1 MRVGRMSVGGRS
13 TARALVWAAFLAQ
26 ALFFASWIVAGA
38 LEPHY
43 SHVNSYISELAA
55 RDAAHPWIE
64 TTGIALLGVSLLCL
78 AAALPAALPRRRGL
92 AAASFAL
99 AGVAVIF
106 AAVFPL
112 DCATTVSHQC
122 QALQDAGELSWQHYA
137 HLWLGLAN
145 TVFLVLTPFALARAL
160 WPGTT
165 AAVLLASGTVGLGIG
180 VASTFGHDASGAA
193 DGLIQRAGLAVVLV
207 WVLLVGAWVLWATRG
222 APRTSALIPM
232 RPREFLARSWSGS
245 GELVLRP
252 FFLGRFFA
260 QRVEARR
267 ESVWISESVW
277 RIDDEAYFGD
287 GRFER
292 RHMFCEFVSD
302 SHVRLTG
309 NDLLDGADV
318 WLEPEGFRL
327 SEWRMA
333 WPIGPI
339 PLIVRCAD
347 RSYFEPD
354 GTFVNVID
362 IYSLVLRMPVA
373 RITFRMRSSGTEPA
387 AEATRWELDTA

>member
-1 MRVGRMSVGGRS
+1 VGGRS
-13 TARALVWAAFLAQ
+13 TARALVWAAFAGQ
-26 ALFFASWIVAGA
+26 VLFFASWIVAGA

-43 SHVNSYISELAA
+43 SHVDSYVSELAA

-64 TTGIALLGVSLLCL
+64 TVGLAALGLSLLALGVAL
-78 AAALPAALPRRRGL
+78 ATALPRRRAL
-92 AAASFAL
+92 PAAAFAL
-99 AGVAVIF
+99 AG
-106 AAVFPL
+106 AAVVLAAIFPL
-112 DCATTVSHQC
+112 DCATTISHQC
-122 QALQDAGELSWQHYA
+122 KALQDASELSWQHYA
-137 HLWLGLAN
+137 HLWLGLAE
-145 TVFLVLTPFALARAL
+145 TVFLVLTPFALAHAL
-160 WPGTT
+160 WPSTT
-165 AAVLLASGTVGLGIG
+165 AAVLLASGTIGIAVGVL
-180 VASTFGHDASGAA
+180 STFGHDASGAA
-193 DGLIQRAGLAVVLV
+193 DGLIQRLGFVVVLI
-207 WVLLVGAWVLWATRG
+207 WVALVGAWLLWATRG

-232 RPREFLARSWSGS
+232 RPREFLARSWSGE

-252 FFLGRFFA
+252 FFLGRLFA

-277 RIDDEAYFGD
+277 RIDDEAYFGA

-309 NDLLDGADV
+309 NDLVDGADV

-333 WPIGPI
+333 WPIGPF

-362 IYSLVLRMPVA
+362 IYSLGLRVPVA
-373 RITFRMRSSGTEPA
+373 RVTFRMRSSGIAPA
-387 AEATRWELDTA
+387 REDASWEVDRA

>member
-1 MRVGRMSVGGRS
+1 
-13 TARALVWAAFLAQ
+13 VWAAFAGQ

-38 LEPHY
+38 LQPHY
-43 SHVNSYISELAA
+43 SHIQSYVSELAA
-55 RDAAHPWIE
+55 RDAAHPWID
-64 TTGIALLGVSLLCL
+64 TVGIAAFGVSFLCL
-78 AAALPAALPRRRGL
+78 GAALFAALPRRRTL
-92 AAASFAL
+92 AATAFAL
-99 AGVAVIF
+99 AGVAAIF
-106 AAVFPL
+106 AASFPL
-112 DCATTVSHQC
+112 DCAPTISHQC
-122 QALQDAGELSWQHYA
+122 RALQDAGDLSWQHYG
-137 HLWLGLAN
+137 HLWASFAN
-145 TVFLVLTPFALARAL
+145 VVFLVLTPFALARAL

-165 AAVLLASGTVGLGIG
+165 AAVLLACGATG
-180 VASTFGHDASGAA
+180 VAIGAA
-193 DGLIQRAGLAVVLV
+193 TQLGGEQRGAEGLSQRAGLTVVLI
-207 WVLLVGAWVLWATRG
+207 WVLLVGSWILWATRG

-252 FFLGRFFA
+252 FILGRLFA

-267 ESVWISESVW
+267 ESVWISDSVW

-309 NDLLDGADV
+309 NDLIDGADV

-362 IYSLVLRMPVA
+362 IHSLVVRVPIA
-373 RITFRMRSSGTEPA
+373 RITFRMRSSGTEA
-387 AEATRWELDTA
+387 AGEHLRWELDTA

>member
-1 MRVGRMSVGGRS
+1 VGGRS
-13 TARALVWAAFLAQ
+13 TTRALVWLAFAVQ
-26 ALFFASWIVAGA
+26 AVFFASWIVAGA

-43 SHVNSYISELAA
+43 SHVESYVSELAA

-64 TTGIALLGVSLLCL
+64 TVGIVALGLSLVALG
-78 AAALPAALPRRRGL
+78 AALPAALGRRRGL
-92 AAASFAL
+92 AAASFGA
-99 AGVAVIF
+99 AGVAGIL

-112 DCATTVSHQC
+112 DCATTVSHHC
-122 QALQDAGELSWQHYA
+122 QALQDAGDLSWQHYA
-137 HLWLGLAN
+137 HLWLGLAE
-145 TVFLVLTPFALARAL
+145 TVFLALTPFALSRAL

-165 AAVLLASGTVGLGIG
+165 AAVLLGCGAFGLGIA
-180 VASTFGHDASGAA
+180 VLSTFGHDVSGAA
-193 DGLIQRAGLAVVLV
+193 DGLIQRFGFTVVLI

-232 RPREFLARSWSGS
+232 RPREFLSRSWSGE

-252 FFLGRFFA
+252 FLVGRLFA

-292 RHMFCEFVSD
+292 RHMFCEFTSD
-302 SHVRLTG
+302 DHVRLTG
-309 NDLLDGADV
+309 NDLIDGCDV

-333 WPIGPI
+333 WPVGPI

-354 GTFVNVID
+354 GTFVNRID
-362 IYSLVLRMPVA
+362 IYSLVLRIPVA
-373 RITFRMRSSGTEPA
+373 RVTFRMRSSAGGPA
-387 AEATRWELDTA
+387 SENARWQLDRA

>member
-1 MRVGRMSVGGRS
+1 VGGRS
-13 TARALVWAAFLAQ
+13 TARALVWAAFAGQ

-43 SHVNSYISELAA
+43 SHIDSYVSELAA

-64 TTGIALLGVSLLCL
+64 TVGIAAFGLSFISLG
-78 AAALPAALPRRRGL
+78 AALSAALPRRRTL
-92 AAASFAL
+92 AAAVFAL
-99 AGVAVIF
+99 AGL
-106 AAVFPL
+106 AAICAAIFPL
-112 DCATTVSHQC
+112 ECAPTVSHQC
-122 QALQDAGELSWQHYA
+122 RALQDAGDLSWQHYA
-137 HLWLGLAN
+137 HLWASFAN
-145 TVFLVLTPFALARAL
+145 VVFLVLTPFALARAL

-165 AAVLLASGTVGLGIG
+165 AAVLLACGATGI
-180 VASTFGHDASGAA
+180 VIGAA
-193 DGLIQRAGLAVVLV
+193 TQLGGEQRGAEGLIQRAGLTVVLI
-207 WVLLVGAWVLWATRG
+207 WVLLVGAWALWATRG

-252 FFLGRFFA
+252 FLLGRLFA

-267 ESVWISESVW
+267 ESVWISDSVW

-302 SHVRLTG
+302 GHVRLTG
-309 NDLLDGADV
+309 NDLIDGADV

-362 IYSLVLRMPVA
+362 IHSLVVRLPIA
-373 RITFRMRSSGTEPA
+373 RITFRMRSSGTEA
-387 AEATRWELDTA
+387 AGEHVRWELDTA

>member
-1 MRVGRMSVGGRS
+1 
-13 TARALVWAAFLAQ
+13 VWVAFAGQ

-43 SHVNSYISELAA
+43 SHVQSYVSELAA
-55 RDAAHPWIE
+55 RSGAHPWIE
-64 TTGIALLGVSLLCL
+64 TIGIAAFGVSLVALG
-78 AAALPAALPRRRGL
+78 AALAGALPRRRAL
-92 AAASFAL
+92 AAAAFAA
-99 AGVAVIF
+99 AGVAALL

-112 DCATTVSHQC
+112 DCATTISHEC
-122 QALQDAGELSWQHYA
+122 KRLQDAGALSWQHYA
-137 HLWLGLAN
+137 HLWTGLVTTA
-145 TVFLVLTPFALARAL
+145 FIVLTPFALARAL

-165 AAVLLASGTVGLGIG
+165 AAVLLAIGTSG
-180 VASTFGHDASGAA
+180 VAIGALSTFGHDAPGAA
-193 DGLIQRAGLAVVLV
+193 DGLIQRLGLLVVLA
-207 WVLLVGAWVLWATRG
+207 WVAIVGAWVLWATRG

-232 RPREFLARSWSGS
+232 RPREFLARSWSGE
-245 GELVLRP
+245 GALVLRP
-252 FFLGRFFA
+252 FFLGRLLA

-267 ESVWISESVW
+267 ESTWISDSVW

-309 NDLLDGADV
+309 NDLVDGADV

-333 WPIGPI
+333 WPVGPI
-339 PLIVRCAD
+339 PLIVRCSD
-347 RSYFEPD
+347 RSYFEQD

-362 IYSLVLRMPVA
+362 IYTLVLRVPVA
-373 RITFRMRSSGTEPA
+373 RVTFRMRSSGETPA
-387 AEATRWELDTA
+387 SAEGRWELDRA

>member
-1 MRVGRMSVGGRS
+1 VGGRS
-13 TARALVWAAFLAQ
+13 TARALVWAAFAGQ
-26 ALFFASWIVAGA
+26 VLFFASWIVAGA

-43 SHVNSYISELAA
+43 SHVDSYVSELAA

-64 TTGIALLGVSLLCL
+64 TAGLAAFGLSLIALGGAL
-78 AAALPAALPRRRGL
+78 AAALPRRRWVP
-92 AAASFAL
+92 AVAFAL
-99 AGVAVIF
+99 AGATVVLAAIF
-106 AAVFPL
+106 QL
-112 DCATTVSHQC
+112 DCATTISHHC
-122 QALQDAGELSWQHYA
+122 KALQDAGELSWQHYA
-137 HLWLGLAN
+137 HLWAGLAE

-165 AAVLLASGTVGLGIG
+165 AAVVLACGTIGLAIG
-180 VASTFGHDASGAA
+180 VLTTFGHDASGAA
-193 DGLIQRAGLAVVLV
+193 DGLIQRLGFVVVLV
-207 WVLLVGAWVLWATRG
+207 WVTLVGAWVLWATRG

-232 RPREFLARSWSGS
+232 RPREFLARSWSGE
-245 GELVLRP
+245 GEFVLRP
-252 FFLGRFFA
+252 FFLGRIFA

-287 GRFER
+287 DRFER

-309 NDLLDGADV
+309 NDLVDGADV

-333 WPIGPI
+333 WPVGPF

-347 RSYFEPD
+347 RSYFERD

-362 IYSLVLRMPVA
+362 IYSLGLRVPVA
-373 RITFRMRSSGTEPA
+373 RVTFRMRSSGA
-387 AEATRWELDTA
+387 AAAPEGASWELDRA

>member
-1 MRVGRMSVGGRS
+1 MGGRS
-13 TARALVWAAFLAQ
+13 TARALVWVAFAGQ
-26 ALFFASWIVAGA
+26 ALFFAAWVVAGA

-43 SHVNSYISELAA
+43 SHIESYVSELAA

-64 TTGIALLGVSLLCL
+64 TIGIAAFGVSLLAL
-78 AAALPAALPRRRGL
+78 GAALPAALPRRR
-92 AAASFAL
+92 APAVVSFAV
-99 AGVAVIF
+99 AGLTGILVAIF
-106 AAVFPL
+106 SL

-122 QALQDAGELSWQHYA
+122 QALQDAGDLSWQHYA
-137 HLWLGLAN
+137 HLWLGLVSI
-145 TVFLVLTPFALARAL
+145 VFIALTPFALARAL

-165 AAVLLASGTVGLGIG
+165 AAVLLATGSVGLGIG
-180 VASTFGHDASGAA
+180 LFTTFGHDAPGAA
-193 DGLIQRAGLAVVLV
+193 DGLIQRFGLTVVLI
-207 WVLLVGAWVLWATRG
+207 WVLIVGAWVLWATRG

-232 RPREFLARSWSGS
+232 RPREFLARSWSGE
-245 GELVLRP
+245 GVLVLRP
-252 FFLGRFFA
+252 FILGRLFA

-267 ESVWISESVW
+267 ESAWISDSVW

-309 NDLLDGADV
+309 NDLVDGADV

-333 WPIGPI
+333 WPIGPL
-339 PLIVRCAD
+339 PVIVRCVD
-347 RSYFEPD
+347 RSYFEAD
-354 GTFVNVID
+354 GTFVNIID
-362 IYSLVLRMPVA
+362 VYSLGPRIPVA
-373 RITFRMRSSGTEPA
+373 RVTFRMRSSEVAVTPDDS
-387 AEATRWELDTA
+387 RWELDPA

>member
-1 MRVGRMSVGGRS
+1 
-13 TARALVWAAFLAQ
+13 VWAAFAGQ

-43 SHVNSYISELAA
+43 SHLDSYVSELAA

-64 TTGIALLGVSLLCL
+64 TVGLAALGLSLLAL
-78 AAALPAALPRRRGL
+78 AAALATALPRRRAL
-92 AAASFAL
+92 PIAAFAL
-99 AGVAVIF
+99 AG
-106 AAVFPL
+106 AAVVLAAIFPL
-112 DCATTVSHQC
+112 DCATTISHQC
-122 QALQDAGELSWQHYA
+122 KTLQDASELSWQHYA
-137 HLWLGLAN
+137 HLWLGLAE

-165 AAVLLASGTVGLGIG
+165 AAVLLASGTIGLAIG
-180 VASTFGHDASGAA
+180 VLSTFGHDAPGAA
-193 DGLIQRAGLAVVLV
+193 DGLIQRLGFVVVLI
-207 WVLLVGAWVLWATRG
+207 WVALVGAWVLWATRG
-222 APRTSALIPM
+222 APRTSELIRM
-232 RPREFLARSWSGS
+232 RPREFLARSWSGE

-252 FFLGRFFA
+252 LFLGRLFA

-277 RIDDEAYFGD
+277 RIDDEAYFGA

-309 NDLLDGADV
+309 NDLVDGADV

-333 WPIGPI
+333 WPVGPY

-362 IYSLVLRMPVA
+362 IYSLGVRVPVA
-373 RITFRMRSSGTEPA
+373 RVTFRMRSAGTA
-387 AEATRWELDTA
+387 AARDEASLEVDRA

>member
-1 MRVGRMSVGGRS
+1 
-13 TARALVWAAFLAQ
+13 VWLAFAGQ
-26 ALFFASWIVAGA
+26 AVFFASWIVAGA

-43 SHVNSYISELAA
+43 SHVESYVSELAA
-55 RDAAHPWIE
+55 RDAVHPWIE
-64 TTGIALLGVSLLCL
+64 TVGIVAFGCSLLAL
-78 AAALPAALPRRRGL
+78 GAALPAALPRRRALAAVAFGL
-92 AAASFAL
+92 AGAAGIL
-99 AGVAVIF
+99 E
-106 AAVFPL
+106 AVFPL
-112 DCATTVSHQC
+112 DCATTISHHC
-122 QALQDAGELSWQHYA
+122 RELQDASQLSWQHYA

-145 TVFLVLTPFALARAL
+145 TVLLVLTPFALARAL

-165 AAVLLASGTVGLGIG
+165 AAVLLAVGTTGLAIG
-180 VASTFGHDASGAA
+180 LLSTFGGEAHGAA
-193 DGLIQRAGLAVVLV
+193 DGLIQRLGLAVVLL
-207 WVLLVGAWVLWATRG
+207 WVVLVGTWILWATRG

-232 RPREFLARSWSGS
+232 RPREFLSRSWSGE

-252 FFLGRFFA
+252 FLLGRLFA

-292 RHMFCEFVSD
+292 RHMFCEFTSD
-302 SHVRLTG
+302 DHVRLTG
-309 NDLLDGADV
+309 NDLIDGCDV

-333 WPIGPI
+333 WPVGPI

-354 GTFVNVID
+354 GTFVNRID
-362 IYSLVLRMPVA
+362 IYSLVVRIPVA
-373 RITFRMRSSGTEPA
+373 RVTFRMRSSATAPA
-387 AEATRWELDTA
+387 PEDARWELDRA